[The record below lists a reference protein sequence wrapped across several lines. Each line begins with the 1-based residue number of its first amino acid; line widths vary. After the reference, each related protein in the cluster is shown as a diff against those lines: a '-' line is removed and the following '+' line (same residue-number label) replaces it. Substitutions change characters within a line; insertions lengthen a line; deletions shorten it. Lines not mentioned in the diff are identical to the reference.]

1 MLNQL
6 LGMLAEG
13 RVHTPAELANRL
25 EVTERLVED
34 MLVDLSRM
42 GYLRSVSDGTC
53 EASTNNALE
62 PCADCPL
69 SSACAVCEPG
79 TQVWA
84 LTQKAFR

>member
-6 LGMLAEG
+6 LGMLSEG
-13 RVHTPAELANRL
+13 GVHTPAELASRL
-25 EVTERLVED
+25 DVTERLVD
-34 MLVDLSRM
+34 QMLVDLSRM
-42 GYLRSVSDGTC
+42 GYLRSVSNATC
-53 EASTNNALE
+53 QALPTDDVG

-79 TQVWA
+79 GQVWA